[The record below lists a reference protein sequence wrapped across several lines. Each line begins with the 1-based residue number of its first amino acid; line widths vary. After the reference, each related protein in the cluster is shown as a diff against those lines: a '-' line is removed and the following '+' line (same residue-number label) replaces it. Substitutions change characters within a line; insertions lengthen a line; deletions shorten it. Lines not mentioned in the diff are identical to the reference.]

1 MAVGALIPI
10 PALAAQEIP
19 ARLGAVVPGLRSKV
33 VLEPAVIAI
42 PAAIIRLEILTDGY
56 RLLNGATI
64 HLLVLPSTR
73 ARHSHVVKTTP
84 LIHLITRVATTGSG
98 GHYFFMRALY
108 KPIHSNFIL
117 GIKLFCAYIV
127 EQMAGMRRRGTMKRR
142 NGRPCRGMAL
152 IIVRRANNGTRKNNK
167 NSKKN
172 KKNTRKGGRK

>member
-1 MAVGALIPI
+1 MPITALVPIPATLLRLEILARLRPVVRIRLGGVMAVGALIPI

-56 RLLNGATI
+56 RLLLNGATI

-98 GHYFFMRALY
+98 GHYFFMRVLY

-117 GIKLFCAYIV
+117 GTKLFARI
-127 EQMAGMRRRGTMKRR
+127 
-142 NGRPCRGMAL
+142 
-152 IIVRRANNGTRKNNK
+152 
-167 NSKKN
+167 
-172 KKNTRKGGRK
+172 

>member
-1 MAVGALIPI
+1 MPITALVPIPATLLRLKILARLRPVVRIRLGGVMAVGALIPI

-56 RLLNGATI
+56 RLLLNGATI

-84 LIHLITRVATTGSG
+84 LIHLITRVATTRSG
-98 GHYFFMRALY
+98 GHYFFYA
-108 KPIHSNFIL
+108 
-117 GIKLFCAYIV
+117 GIV
-127 EQMAGMRRRGTMKRR
+127 
-142 NGRPCRGMAL
+142 
-152 IIVRRANNGTRKNNK
+152 
-167 NSKKN
+167 
-172 KKNTRKGGRK
+172 